1 MNWNLLTDPAL
12 LDEIDRISNEKPVVI
27 FKHSTRCN
35 ISAGALDRI
44 ERNFKEQDGEKFVWY
59 YLDLLKHRDI
69 SNAIV
74 QRYGVP
80 HESPQVLII
89 REGKSVYYANHFDI
103 RYEDVVTH

>member
-1 MNWNLLTDPAL
+1 MNWTP
-12 LDEIDRISNEKPVVI
+12 LDKPETLNEIDRISNEKPVII

-44 ERNFKEQDGEKFVWY
+44 QRNFKEQDGEKFAWF
-59 YLDLLKHRDI
+59 YLDLLQHRDI
-69 SNAIV
+69 SDAIA

-89 REGKSVYYANHFDI
+89 REGKSAYDACHFDI